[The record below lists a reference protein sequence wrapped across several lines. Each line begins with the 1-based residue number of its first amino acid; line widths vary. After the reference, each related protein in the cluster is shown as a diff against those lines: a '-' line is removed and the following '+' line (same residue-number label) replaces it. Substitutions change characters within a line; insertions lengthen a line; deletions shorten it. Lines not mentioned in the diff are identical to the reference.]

1 MPCNIEKTKRI
12 SYYIDILFH
21 IFASLHNIFY
31 VLECM
36 RLKKRRRVCY
46 SAIFFSSHLF
56 HFYDIGLPR
65 IILIN
70 DFSHTLQHIV
80 IQLGTVLLSLTRSH
94 KNIRYIIL
102 FQQGLHMCFICR
114 SINVLDICD
123 LGIDVSKISS
133 P

>member
-46 SAIFFSSHLF
+46 SADKIEVFPWRNHSITPS
-56 HFYDIGLPR
+56 
-65 IILIN
+65 
-70 DFSHTLQHIV
+70 
-80 IQLGTVLLSLTRSH
+80 QLKR
-94 KNIRYIIL
+94 
-102 FQQGLHMCFICR
+102 
-114 SINVLDICD
+114 
-123 LGIDVSKISS
+123 
-133 P
+133 

>member
-36 RLKKRRRVCY
+36 RLQKDVAEYATLRQRPRC
-46 SAIFFSSHLF
+46 S
-56 HFYDIGLPR
+56 IGE
-65 IILIN
+65 
-70 DFSHTLQHIV
+70 TA
-80 IQLGTVLLSLTRSH
+80 VLLHHSQ
-94 KNIRYIIL
+94 KNEYSDQTCRLACRDTETVQPDTGIL
-102 FQQGLHMCFICR
+102 LQPI
-114 SINVLDICD
+114 
-123 LGIDVSKISS
+123 

>member
-56 HFYDIGLPR
+56 HFYDIGLPL

-80 IQLGTVLLSLTRSH
+80 IQLVTVLLSFTRSPT
-94 KNIRYIIL
+94 KIY
-102 FQQGLHMCFICR
+102 
-114 SINVLDICD
+114 DI
-123 LGIDVSKISS
+123 SYSS
-133 P
+133 NRDFTCASSVEV

>member
-46 SAIFFSSHLF
+46 SAKKIEVFPWRNHSITPS
-56 HFYDIGLPR
+56 
-65 IILIN
+65 
-70 DFSHTLQHIV
+70 
-80 IQLGTVLLSLTRSH
+80 QLKR
-94 KNIRYIIL
+94 
-102 FQQGLHMCFICR
+102 
-114 SINVLDICD
+114 
-123 LGIDVSKISS
+123 
-133 P
+133 